1 VRIVLDTNVLVSAL
15 LTPQGLP
22 AQILLLA
29 LAGDLTLL
37 FDERIL
43 EEYRE
48 VLHRP
53 RFAIPRDQL
62 AEILEQLEADGEL
75 VATTPVTA
83 ALPDPDD
90 RPFIEVAMS
99 GRADALVTGNCGTSR
114 RTSASSCCH
123 RELYCSDSIPS
134 RPEVL

>member
-1 VRIVLDTNVLVSAL
+1 MKIVLDTNVLVSAL

-75 VATTPVTA
+75 VAATPVTA

-90 RPFIEVAMS
+90 RPFIEVALS
-99 GRADALVTGNCGTSR
+99 GRADALVTGNVRHFPPDLGVVVLSPR
-114 RTSASSCCH
+114 ALLER
-123 RELYCSDSIPS
+123 LDS
-134 RPEVL
+134 E

>member
-1 VRIVLDTNVLVSAL
+1 MRIVLDTNVLVSAL

-43 EEYRE
+43 EEYRG

-62 AEILEQLEADGEL
+62 AKVLEQLEADGEL
-75 VATTPVTA
+75 VAASCTA
-83 ALPDPDD
+83 AT
-90 RPFIEVAMS
+90 RFRVA
-99 GRADALVTGNCGTSR
+99 
-114 RTSASSCCH
+114 
-123 RELYCSDSIPS
+123 
-134 RPEVL
+134 PEVL

>member
-1 VRIVLDTNVLVSAL
+1 
-15 LTPQGLP
+15 
-22 AQILLLA
+22 LA

-62 AEILEQLEADGEL
+62 AEVLEQLEADGEL
-75 VATTPVTA
+75 VA
-83 ALPDPDD
+83 
-90 RPFIEVAMS
+90 IS
-99 GRADALVTGNCGTSR
+99 GTSR

-123 RELYCSDSIPS
+123 REIYCSDSIPS
-134 RPEVL
+134 SNRSPLTML